1 MAWARRPG
9 KTFADRLILFL
20 VLCIMVVL
28 FWGLMGAMGYWQDRN
43 YSHEPAVR
51 VVSLEV
57 VALGGEEHISGRI
70 LNLTGEALPYVR
82 VVFGL
87 YDLSGDLFDS
97 AVREE
102 YVMEPGEI
110 RPFNLWIGGDRVQ
123 KYRLLF
129 ADAWRE

>member
-20 VLCIMVVL
+20 VLCVMVVL
-28 FWGLMGAMGYWQDRN
+28 FWGILGALGHWQDSN
-43 YSHEPAVR
+43 YFYEPSVK

-57 VALGGEEHISGRI
+57 VSLGGEEHISGKVV
-70 LNLTGEALPYVR
+70 NSTEKALPYVR

-87 YDLSGDLFDS
+87 YDRSGDLFGS
-97 AVREE
+97 VVREE

-110 RPFNLWIGGDRVQ
+110 RPFNLWIGDDRVEN
-123 KYRLLF
+123 YNLLF
-129 ADAWRE
+129 ADAWR